1 MSKTKDFG
9 PLGPDLNLKT
19 PFNYF
24 IKLRDT
30 FKDGSR
36 SVDYLMRLVDPKTK
50 ERIGI
55 VHVLVFQFILLESI
69 NSFGYLC
76 DILGNR
82 EDPENLKFIPISTD
96 VLVHR
101 FKGYFSAK
109 EIQEAI
115 KNLVMLN
122 KLEFSKKYK
131 CYRVVDFLKHC
142 GREADYKKYYEEVRK
157 NKVSD

>member
-1 MSKTKDFG
+1 MSKNKDFG

-50 ERIGI
+50 EKIGL
-55 VHVLVFQFILLESI
+55 VHVLIFQFILLESI

-76 DILGNR
+76 DVLGNR
-82 EDPENLKFIPISTD
+82 EDPKSIKYIPISID

-101 FKGYFSAK
+101 FKGYFTRK
-109 EIQEAI
+109 EIQDAI
-115 KNLVMLN
+115 TNLVMLN
-122 KLEFSKKYK
+122 KLEFSEEYN

-142 GREADYKKYYEEVRK
+142 GKEIDYIEYRK
-157 NKVSD
+157 GQAQK